1 MFEEILNEYRRR
13 GYSLAKRT
21 TPQPH
26 QQDSWEQRITRILWN
41 TGNVTV
47 PLKDPIYFALLL
59 IFQLSEEGLIYTLN
73 PILPLGKRNALGEDL
88 GKIFNALEIYY
99 GNWEVYE
106 KITSLCTFDT
116 ETGTLKYG
124 R

>member
-1 MFEEILNEYRRR
+1 MFEEILDEYRRR

-41 TGNVTV
+41 TGSVTV
-47 PLKDPIYFALLL
+47 PLKDPIYFALNF
-59 IFQLSEEGLIYTLN
+59 IFYLSEEGLIYTLN

-99 GNWEVYE
+99 GNLEVYN
-106 KITSLCTFDT
+106 KITSLCTFDPN
-116 ETGTLKYG
+116 TGILKYG